1 MKYMAKLLAILLLLS
16 ACAKDPKPVSYYKQ
30 NEAARKQMVD
40 KFKDNPGKY
49 QKDGDVINA
58 VQAEQ
63 QIQAE
68 RFFKYT
74 PTKTDTKGAGL
85 LQLK

>member
-16 ACAKDPKPVSYYKQ
+16 ACSKDPKPVSYYKQ
-30 NEAARKQMVD
+30 NESERKQMVD

-68 RFFKYT
+68 RLFKYT
-74 PTKTDTKGAGL
+74 PPKTNTQGPGL
-85 LQLK
+85 LKFK